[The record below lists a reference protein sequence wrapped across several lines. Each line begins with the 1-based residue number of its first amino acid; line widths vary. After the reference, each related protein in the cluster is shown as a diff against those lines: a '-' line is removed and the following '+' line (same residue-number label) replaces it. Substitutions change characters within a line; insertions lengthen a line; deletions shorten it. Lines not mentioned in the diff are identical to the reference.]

1 MYFLFADIAMC
12 VNLGVFEYNGCSGYL
27 LKPEFMRKL
36 DKRFDPFTES
46 TVDGVVAGTIEI
58 KVKLNNSAVTMSNVT
73 TLFITLLSISSSL
86 RLSNTDY
93 LKKTEHLL
101 KQVHPL
107 NILF

>member
-1 MYFLFADIAMC
+1 MC

-58 KVKLNNSAVTMSNVT
+58 KVKLIFFFFSGIEMLFFPFQVKMSFTGKENVFNQAT
-73 TLFITLLSISSSL
+73 
-86 RLSNTDY
+86 N
-93 LKKTEHLL
+93 E
-101 KQVHPL
+101 
-107 NILF
+107 

>member
-1 MYFLFADIAMC
+1 MC

-58 KVKLNNSAVTMSNVT
+58 KVMLNNSAVKMSNVT
-73 TLFITLLSISSSL
+73 TLLILFITLLSVSSSL
-86 RLSNTDY
+86 RLSNTNY
-93 LKKTEHLL
+93 LKNRASTQTSVSTKYTVL
-101 KQVHPL
+101 K
-107 NILF
+107 